1 MKLDINNIL
10 VIGIIL
16 VVVLMVCLKCL
27 DIQNKLQENFDD
39 HDETGTPENEV
50 ASAEDVLESNAA

>member
-1 MKLDINNIL
+1 MKMDINNIL

-16 VVVLMVCLKCL
+16 VVILLVCLKCL

-39 HDETGTPENEV
+39 MMMPNHQKKK
-50 ASAEDVLESNAA
+50 